1 MGQYKYLA
9 QKKFSSGWG
18 GGRDG
23 TLYFPSIVQ
32 SELHGVKAINFL
44 DTENSFVNTSTSPYN
59 EKKVAI
65 PPLDSTYVTVSH
77 ASHPYLPM
85 SRQGQLCFVLYTMY
99 CLLSVVHLM

>member
-18 GGRDG
+18 GRDG
-23 TLYFPSIVQ
+23 FLYFPSIVQ